1 MNYLLLIIAVFVL
14 LFSLRKV
21 SMIKYSK
28 RHSALKKAK
37 QNAILFLWWALVAFA
52 LILIPYQV
60 WILTGRSHYFDAVYI
75 IGGTIILMLAL
86 SFIFYYKCAVKF
98 N

>member
-1 MNYLLLIIAVFVL
+1 MNYLLLIIAIFVL

-28 RHSALKKAK
+28 RNSALKEAK
-37 QNAILFLWWALVAFA
+37 KNAISFLWWSLVAFA
-52 LILIPYQV
+52 LIFIPYQV

-86 SFIFYYKCAVKF
+86 IFFYYKCAVKF